1 MGLDRLLE
9 RLESEVTEVTGLHDC
24 FIEDFSVTPSEAA
37 LPEVTELGRLVTPVT
52 PSNPIP
58 TLGNARE
65 INDVT
70 SVTPVTPLNLSEK
83 DNEGL
88 CSSCTHASRFG
99 NCTIPVEA
107 GLSDKFMLISHPQ
120 GGQGCETYQRK
131 LNPLVG
137 EAIALATIALRFK
150 AISQTEFD
158 QLCESVR
165 SNEDDE
171 NFLHEW
177 IQLIGACQHNCG

>member
-1 MGLDRLLE
+1 
-9 RLESEVTEVTGLHDC
+9 
-24 FIEDFSVTPSEAA
+24 
-37 LPEVTELGRLVTPVT
+37 
-52 PSNPIP
+52 
-58 TLGNARE
+58 
-65 INDVT
+65 
-70 SVTPVTPLNLSEK
+70 
-83 DNEGL
+83 
-88 CSSCTHASRFG
+88 
-99 NCTIPVEA
+99 
-107 GLSDKFMLISHPQ
+107 MLISHPQ